1 VKRSLLLLALILLL
15 AFGLRAWQLTAVPP
29 GLTHDEANHGREA
42 LGVLDGVYLFYFP
55 LNYGSEP
62 LYSYTVAL
70 SMALLGEGLLA
81 LRLVNVIFGVA
92 AIAVTYL
99 WAARAF
105 DRPTALLGAALTAVS
120 FWPLATSREAL
131 RAGMLPFFT
140 ATAVWFFWQVITAPP
155 EQTRRRWLAAA
166 GFGVS
171 VAFTLHIYLAARV
184 AWLMFPAF
192 LLYLALVQRTT
203 FRRVWQPVLL
213 GLLLA
218 GLLVTPMF
226 MYLRLHPEAL
236 TRLDMLDGPLQD
248 LRSGNLRPVF
258 ANVSGALLA
267 FIWPGYGDQFL
278 AYNIPGRPVFE
289 VVTAVFF
296 LLGLLVC
303 LWNWKKPPYAF
314 LLLWFG
320 ASILPSLITGATA
333 NTTRNLAALPA
344 VYLLPAVG
352 FMGLFR
358 AQKGPISKIEPI
370 LKRRILIAAALL
382 WLVIAGFISGRD
394 YFVRWA
400 NRPDVRGAYQVN
412 LVAALHYLAAEET
425 SPPIVMSAIYPGP
438 AHDSSIAL
446 VLRPHAAADLHWVDA
461 RRALL
466 WPGGGG
472 GYALIPSSTP
482 PDPAFS
488 PFLRPLDAQSLRPD
502 DLDPSFTLY
511 ELAANPVDGDDTAV
525 ANFNDAVR
533 LLEGHWLD
541 NEVMAGETAV
551 YQTTW
556 QVLDPSRIGPVVPP
570 TFTPDTVFFTQV
582 LTPGGSVLAQQDT
595 LDAPSWAWQSGD
607 VFVQLHT
614 ITVPPETPPGAYA
627 TITGIYDRTSLQRL
641 PIETGETFATGAPLI
656 IAAPTE
662 D

>member
-1 VKRSLLLLALILLL
+1 MKRSLLLLAFILLV
-15 AFGLRAWQLTAVPP
+15 AFALRAWQLTAVPP

-42 LGVLDGVYLFYFP
+42 IGVLNGVYLFYFP

-70 SMALLGEGLLA
+70 SMALFGEGLLA

-140 ATAVWFFWQVITAPP
+140 ATAVWFFWQAITAPP

-192 LLYLALVQRTT
+192 LLYLALVQRAT
-203 FRRVWQPVLL
+203 FRRAWKPVLI

-226 MYLRLHPEAL
+226 LYLRAHPEAL

-267 FIWPGYGDQFL
+267 FVWPGYGDQFL

-289 VVTAVFF
+289 AVTAVFF

-303 LWNWKKPPYAF
+303 LWNWKKPPFAF

-320 ASILPSLITGATA
+320 AGILPSLITGATA

-352 FMGLFR
+352 FMELFR
-358 AQKGPISKIEPI
+358 SQMGPI
-370 LKRRILIAAALL
+370 LKRPIFIAAALL
-382 WLVIAGFISGRD
+382 WLLLAGFISGRD

-400 NRPDVRGAYQVN
+400 NMPDVRGAYQVN
-412 LVAALHYLAAEET
+412 LVTALNYLAAQET
-425 SPPIVMSAIYPGP
+425 PPPIVMSTVYPGP

-446 VLRPHAAADLHWVDA
+446 VLRPHAADDLHWVDA

-466 WPGGGG
+466 WPDGAG
-472 GYALIPSSTP
+472 GYALIPTSTP

-488 PFLRPLDAQSLRPD
+488 PFLRPLASQSLRPD
-502 DLDPSFTLY
+502 DLDPGFTLY
-511 ELAANPVDGDDTAV
+511 ELAPNPVDVKGTAV

-533 LLEGHWLD
+533 LLDGRWLD
-541 NEVMAGETAV
+541 DEVLAGETAV

-556 QVLDPSRIGPVVPP
+556 QVLDPTRIGPVMPP

-582 LTPGGSVLAQQDT
+582 LTPEGSVLAQQDT
-595 LDAPSWAWQSGD
+595 LDAPSWAWRPGD
-607 VFVQLHT
+607 IFVQLHT
-614 ITVPPETPPGAYA
+614 ITVPPETPPGAYS
-627 TITGIYDRTSLQRL
+627 TITGIYDRASLQRL
-641 PIETGETFATGAPLI
+641 PTQTGETFASGTSLI
-656 IAAPTE
+656 VLSSAE
-662 D
+662 EE